1 MKGQGK
7 SDRRQPFL
15 SMQSG
20 GRPSGKSGD
29 GLHFM
34 LSDQSL
40 EIVPEGVQVET
51 PLHLSDDEDEMISP
65 MPPKYTKMRS
75 RSFED
80 TTASWQDKLNKSEP
94 FMTVKPS
101 LINSA
106 SQSLSGSAD
115 GLDAHRESDGSSL
128 HVNRALYRKH
138 RELRLSVLEASKQF
152 DMKRADKRNK
162 DTMAT
167 RAGLI
172 MKRGA
177 MPPVELEDAHQ
188 RALYEAAANRAGRRK
203 GQSRRTKTVSD
214 VSGLLSQL

>member
-15 SMQSG
+15 AMQSG
-20 GRPSGKSGD
+20 RRPSYKSGD
-29 GLHFM
+29 GSHFM
-34 LSDQSL
+34 LADHSL
-40 EIVPEGVQVET
+40 EMVPEGVQVET
-51 PLHLSDDEDEMISP
+51 PLHMSEDEDEVIDP
-65 MPPKYTKMRS
+65 TPRCTKMRS

-80 TTASWQDKLNKSEP
+80 TTTSWHDKLSKSESA
-94 FMTVKPS
+94 MTVPPS
-101 LINSA
+101 LVNGS
-106 SQSLSGSAD
+106 SQSLIGSAE
-115 GLDAHRESDGSSL
+115 GLDASSL
-128 HVNRALYRKH
+128 LVNRALYRMH

-152 DMKRADKRNK
+152 DMKRADIRNK
-162 DTMAT
+162 DNMAT

-177 MPPVELEDAHQ
+177 TPPVELEDAHQ

-214 VSGLLSQL
+214 VSGLLSQLKPTTSIS